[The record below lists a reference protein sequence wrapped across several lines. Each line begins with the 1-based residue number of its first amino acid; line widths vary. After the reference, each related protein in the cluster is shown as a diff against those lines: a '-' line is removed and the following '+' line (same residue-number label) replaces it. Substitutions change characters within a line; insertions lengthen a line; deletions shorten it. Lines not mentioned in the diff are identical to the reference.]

1 MWTGIEFHI
10 LGAATRKAR
19 APKERL
25 CRGTESN
32 GFLTASCTTQL
43 IISVIDK
50 LSELIIRCH
59 SERQYCFLL
68 FVIYINELANILRV
82 CSVAVKLFAD
92 DLKMYAE
99 CLVRWM
105 YLYRKGP
112 RIIVEWA
119 ALWQL
124 QISNTVT
131 KAYSSMIVD
140 KQPSFSV
147 DVTIVSFPFPCV
159 IALKNENTVSFVK
172 RTSTHR
178 RKLFTNKTAFHDR
191 RPFSVWQRHMSNLHY
206 TQTLNLTTVTL
217 STTIFLSLKWI
228 ASSRLRTAL
237 HVLWLK
243 LLNFLISRPSSDLCT
258 GLRLTVA
265 INISFSHSLTNL
277 LQPANLTT
285 YAILSLFSLHV
296 ELASRQLSP

>member
-1 MWTGIEFHI
+1 
-10 LGAATRKAR
+10 
-19 APKERL
+19 
-25 CRGTESN
+25 
-32 GFLTASCTTQL
+32 
-43 IISVIDK
+43 
-50 LSELIIRCH
+50 
-59 SERQYCFLL
+59 
-68 FVIYINELANILRV
+68 
-82 CSVAVKLFAD
+82 
-92 DLKMYAE
+92 MYAE

-178 RKLFTNKTAFHDR
+178 RKLFTNKTSFHDR

-206 TQTLNLTTVTL
+206 TQTPCVIPLLSTLNLTNVTL

-228 ASSRLRTAL
+228 ASSRFRTAL
-237 HVLWLK
+237 HVWLK
-243 LLNFLISRPSSDLCT
+243 LLNFLTSRPSSALCT
-258 GLRLTVA
+258 GSRLTIA
-265 INISFSHSLTNL
+265 MNLNFSHSLTYL

-285 YAILSLFSLHV
+285 YTILSLFSLHV
-296 ELASRQLSP
+296 ELAPHQLSP